1 MKDVIQTLFRNKKPL
16 LIVVATLLMTIWLLG
31 SSFLNLIHNKLELKR
46 LTEFSQSLDAQYDK
60 LKAQK
65 RLLEKQDPVYLNKIA
80 RIEYH
85 MSAPGEKEFRF
96 TEK

>member
-1 MKDVIQTLFRNKKPL
+1 MKDLIQTLFRNKKPL

-65 RLLEKQDPVYLNKIA
+65 RLLEKQDPVYLTKIA

-85 MSAPGEKEFRF
+85 MSARGEKEFRF